1 MYLNNQKSET
11 SREKAFGKRAGQ
23 RSEGPEKTPEQG
35 WGGGAAED
43 EQEWGQVVGEARNRL
58 GFVRPN

>member
-1 MYLNNQKSET
+1 MRPHGRKPL
-11 SREKAFGKRAGQ
+11 GRARL

-43 EQEWGQVVGEARNRL
+43 EQEWVQVVGNRL
-58 GFVRPN
+58 GFVWPN